1 MEKDKKIGYILFD
14 LKLIRFL
21 LFAVVSVS
29 LVTILLSSCSNSTEN
44 MEAGA
49 ILDNAK
55 LAVSD
60 VKSAKIHMDIKYDL
74 ITDDGKNE
82 NHVVES
88 MSCDIETTDNP
99 VISHMQGID
108 NLETDDNESQS
119 EVEVYSLESGEN
131 EISYIRNTEIRD
143 DVKSNKQWYKKVAS
157 ATGGQLKA
165 QMALVAT
172 FSDNREK
179 FRVKKG
185 EKIGKVRC
193 NKVEGVL
200 PISVLEKSLKGIGNK
215 DVSSI
220 LSVTDMNE
228 DKGVDI
234 KITAWFSRK
243 SSRPVRIKLDLSE
256 VMSAMLGEENTDSSY
271 EYDVDEYTIDIRY
284 TNYNKVGIISVP
296 DEVLGSAIENEE
308 NTPSDETL
316 KKYFETIDL
325 KSIGLDIEDMDNWTE
340 EDWLNAKDALY
351 EYYGIRE

>member
-1 MEKDKKIGYILFD
+1 ML
-14 LKLIRFL
+14 
-21 LFAVVSVS
+21 
-29 LVTILLSSCSNSTEN
+29 
-44 MEAGA
+44 
-49 ILDNAK
+49 
-55 LAVSD
+55 
-60 VKSAKIHMDIKYDL
+60 
-74 ITDDGKNE
+74 
-82 NHVVES
+82 
-88 MSCDIETTDNP
+88 
-99 VISHMQGID
+99 GID

-284 TNYNKVGIISVP
+284 ANYNKVGIISVP